1 MIEVGR
7 NYYGPLL
14 TILALSVICIGTKS
28 ALAGNPPTA
37 RVVFEGHVILVEI
50 ADTPELQAR
59 GLGGRKVLA
68 PDEGMIFPYNESGGH
83 AFWMRGMFI
92 PIDIIWLR
100 NYRVVHVEPNVP
112 PPAPGTPDRDL
123 PIYRSPVPGN
133 MVLEIAAGRA
143 AELGIA
149 AGSRIDIELV
159 QP

>member
-7 NYYGPLL
+7 NCRRPLL
-14 TILALSVICIGTKS
+14 TILALSLICIGTKS
-28 ALAGNPPTA
+28 ALAGKPPTA
-37 RVVFEGHVILVEI
+37 RVVFEGHVIRVEI
-50 ADTPELQAR
+50 ADTPELQAQ
-59 GLGGRKVLA
+59 GLGGRKSLA
-68 PDEGMIFPYNESGGH
+68 PDEGMIFPYNEPGGH

-133 MVLEIAAGRA
+133 LVLEIAAGRA

-149 AGSRIDIELV
+149 AGSRATIEFN

>member
-7 NYYGPLL
+7 NCRSPLL
-14 TILALSVICIGTKS
+14 TILALSLICIGTKS
-28 ALAGNPPTA
+28 ALAGKPPTA
-37 RVVFEGHVILVEI
+37 RVVFEGHVIRVEI
-50 ADTPELQAR
+50 ADTPELQAQ
-59 GLGGRKVLA
+59 GLGGRKSLA
-68 PDEGMIFPYNESGGH
+68 PDEGMIFPYNEPGGH

-133 MVLEIAAGRA
+133 LVLEIAAGRA

-149 AGSRIDIELV
+149 AGSRVDIEFY